1 MAWNSG
7 TRLFRQLINI
17 LQDNVD
23 DEEVRVE
30 VYREFIDIFKSMDC
44 ENLKELYEET
54 DDLAFDTAYVE
65 LYPEL
70 VKDDDGDE

>member
-30 VYREFIDIFKSMDC
+30 VYREFIDIFESMDC

-54 DDLAFDTAYVE
+54 DDSAFDTAYVE

>member
-1 MAWNSG
+1 MSWNAG
-7 TRLFRQLINI
+7 ARLFRHLVEI

-23 DEEVRVE
+23 DEKVRVE
-30 VYREFIDIFKSMDC
+30 VYREFIDIFESLDC

-54 DDLAFDTAYVE
+54 DDPAFDSAYSE

-70 VKDDDGDE
+70 LKDDDGDE